1 MTTKAPAPDGGHDRG
16 RKGQGRRQAARPAD
30 RASPMRQSLDCPGN
44 DSRPGD
50 RRPLPSDR
58 ARPRGQE
65 FPVYCAWCGGHMR
78 GEERPDGLRSHGC
91 CPDCE
96 RRLNAEYDSLGE
108 WEVER
113 KANLT

>member
-1 MTTKAPAPDGGHDRG
+1 
-16 RKGQGRRQAARPAD
+16 
-30 RASPMRQSLDCPGN
+30 
-44 DSRPGD
+44 
-50 RRPLPSDR
+50 
-58 ARPRGQE
+58 
-65 FPVYCAWCGGHMR
+65 MR